1 MHQRRNFRLTKPLSV
16 INLFKLRPSNLTA
29 ADANTA
35 NDGTDTED
43 SETVRASV
51 RRPPF
56 ASLSPCLLSRSRL
69 RAESSVG
76 THTAHRHLPPS
87 PSAAP
92 SFSAVSP
99 RSAPANTSRAPLPG
113 ARVSLVSPP
122 GRSLSPSH
130 LARHAIT
137 LARLAPSS

>member
-16 INLFKLRPSNLTA
+16 INLFKLRPSNFTA

-56 ASLSPCLLSRSRL
+56 ASLSPCLLSSIFCFSL
-69 RAESSVG
+69 FKNYVI
-76 THTAHRHLPPS
+76 S
-87 PSAAP
+87 PLLY
-92 SFSAVSP
+92 F
-99 RSAPANTSRAPLPG
+99 
-113 ARVSLVSPP
+113 
-122 GRSLSPSH
+122 
-130 LARHAIT
+130 
-137 LARLAPSS
+137 